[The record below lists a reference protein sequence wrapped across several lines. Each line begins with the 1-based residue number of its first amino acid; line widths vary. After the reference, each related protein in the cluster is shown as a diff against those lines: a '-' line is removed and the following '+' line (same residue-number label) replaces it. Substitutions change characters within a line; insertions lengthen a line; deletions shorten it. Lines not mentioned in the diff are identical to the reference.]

1 MTELRFFSKK
11 INGIP
16 VGPESRFPAL
26 RDPIPSTIASKLA
39 DSDGL
44 FINYGMF
51 FDSLPYAMQDEYDL
65 TPVQPMEL
73 PSAVLENEHLI
84 AEFTLSMGGRLWR
97 LYDKDRKMELLTNN
111 QEFLPRNLAIRN
123 AWFAGGT
130 EWNCGRR
137 GHDANTCSPRF
148 AAELHDPEYGPVL
161 RIYDYSRDRKTPY
174 QMDFFLPPGSR
185 FLYSRVRLSNPNPE
199 VTPMYWWSNIAVP
212 MTPGARVV
220 VPATNTYANIYENGN
235 HFIINVD
242 LPNGEGFDSTY
253 PENFVPI
260 RDHFYNIPEDS
271 RKYEALIRRDG
282 TGFIHLSTRRLQG
295 RKLFVWGQCSG
306 SYNWQRKLLSEGE
319 PDYLELQGGLAK
331 TQQEH
336 LPMPPCTT
344 WEWLEAYGGITAEPE
359 KIFGEWPDAIQ
370 AVTAWADRELPEKD
384 MDRILADTCKTIAIR
399 PGELRFSGIGYAALE
414 EKRSG
419 KKLAPQLDFGTT
431 GEDQQEWCDL
441 LENGRMDDAPPRS
454 YQVDPAWAE
463 LLKKAPKSW
472 KRDYHLGI
480 YNFRQQDWE
489 RALQFSVDALKAN
502 RNAWTL
508 HLLGNVLL
516 QSEDSPDNALA
527 MLDEAARMPEADA
540 YLVKDVLKLLVLHGR
555 NAEAISL
562 YEVLPPIHQARP
574 MAKLQYAMALARTGK
589 EAEAEAILLENGG
602 LQLPDA
608 REGAGEITDLFIK
621 LQKNKGI
628 PEDQIDI
635 PLVIDY
641 RLKQ

>member
-1 MTELRFFSKK
+1 
-11 INGIP
+11 
-16 VGPESRFPAL
+16 
-26 RDPIPSTIASKLA
+26 
-39 DSDGL
+39 
-44 FINYGMF
+44 
-51 FDSLPYAMQDEYDL
+51 
-65 TPVQPMEL
+65 
-73 PSAVLENEHLI
+73 
-84 AEFTLSMGGRLWR
+84 
-97 LYDKDRKMELLTNN
+97 
-111 QEFLPRNLAIRN
+111 
-123 AWFAGGT
+123 
-130 EWNCGRR
+130 
-137 GHDANTCSPRF
+137 
-148 AAELHDPEYGPVL
+148 
-161 RIYDYSRDRKTPY
+161 
-174 QMDFFLPPGSR
+174 
-185 FLYSRVRLSNPNPE
+185 
-199 VTPMYWWSNIAVP
+199 
-212 MTPGARVV
+212 
-220 VPATNTYANIYENGN
+220 
-235 HFIINVD
+235 
-242 LPNGEGFDSTY
+242 
-253 PENFVPI
+253 
-260 RDHFYNIPEDS
+260 
-271 RKYEALIRRDG
+271 
-282 TGFIHLSTRRLQG
+282 
-295 RKLFVWGQCSG
+295 
-306 SYNWQRKLLSEGE
+306 
-319 PDYLELQGGLAK
+319 
-331 TQQEH
+331 
-336 LPMPPCTT
+336 MPPCTT

-384 MDRILADTCKTIAIR
+384 MDRILADTCKTIALR

-516 QSEDSPDNALA
+516 HCEDTPDNALA
-527 MLDEAARMPEADA
+527 LLDEAARLPEADA
-540 YLVKDVLKLLVLHGR
+540 YLVKDILKLLVLHGR
-555 NAEAISL
+555 NAEAVSL
-562 YEVLPPIHQARP
+562 YEALPPIHQARP

-621 LQKNKGI
+621 LQKNRGI
-628 PEDQIDI
+628 PEDQIEI